1 WDCSRIRVKI
11 DEERFEPT
19 QKFLDETD
27 RILSLPLEEQY
38 DQFQI
43 LHTIYGHKIATEV
56 ILGGQMFHTDL
67 QEKNSSV
74 DESVHKGKLQAAFS
88 LAVTKVPVTFNLGME
103 IRAGAGGGSL
113 NENRTRNEDDDQKIN
128 LTFKATGGNTLLCQ
142 DPGKWIATVADYCNW
157 RVIKIEKL
165 ESLYKVLDKERQQK
179 VELALQHHNRAIVT
193 CDRPVDDSP
202 DIVKLEITL
211 TASNTQLSDQM
222 YKLLRTVYPLIAILP
237 DAVGAGFVHD
247 TKLSYYAQAPSILD
261 FIERIKMA
269 TNSPHL
275 ILDIFLSQWKELS
288 DDAIALIAQALQG
301 GNKKIETNIHISSD
315 NHILTKTDWMF
326 CINSQFENK
335 KAMHAVWKLLSLRNA
350 FKAVICSGI
359 KCHLQTDVISTF
371 SKALETN
378 NTVQTLNLSLDYFG
392 DELIIALAQS
402 LKVNKTLKKL
412 SANLGLDSNT
422 SEKSLLAI
430 ANMLQINRTLTL

>member
-157 RVIKIEKL
+157 R
-165 ESLYKVLDKERQQK
+165 
-179 VELALQHHNRAIVT
+179 
-193 CDRPVDDSP
+193 
-202 DIVKLEITL
+202 
-211 TASNTQLSDQM
+211 
-222 YKLLRTVYPLIAILP
+222 
-237 DAVGAGFVHD
+237 
-247 TKLSYYAQAPSILD
+247 
-261 FIERIKMA
+261 
-269 TNSPHL
+269 
-275 ILDIFLSQWKELS
+275 
-288 DDAIALIAQALQG
+288 
-301 GNKKIETNIHISSD
+301 
-315 NHILTKTDWMF
+315 
-326 CINSQFENK
+326 
-335 KAMHAVWKLLSLRNA
+335 
-350 FKAVICSGI
+350 
-359 KCHLQTDVISTF
+359 
-371 SKALETN
+371 
-378 NTVQTLNLSLDYFG
+378 
-392 DELIIALAQS
+392 
-402 LKVNKTLKKL
+402 
-412 SANLGLDSNT
+412 
-422 SEKSLLAI
+422 
-430 ANMLQINRTLTL
+430 